1 MKVLEPPPRRAGGS
15 RLRAKG
21 AVSRT
26 ASFWGALPVRR
37 HTGFTLLEI
46 LVATG
51 LLFLVLTTI
60 YESFRVHVQSMEK
73 ALRVHRFNQVARLAL
88 SMMARDLQSVFWP
101 TPSLEEIEEMDEEE
115 EEHQEQSLG
124 PVALEEVEDQQA
136 YFMVQ
141 PMEEDGRH
149 WDRLIFLSQAPLGG
163 PFPNRYPW
171 VHAVEYRLA
180 RDQDTGK
187 PVLVRREDLAT
198 GRDITSGGE
207 EWALSE
213 AVVGFEVVCISR
225 SGQAVREWDSRVRG
239 SLPAA
244 VLVRLWVADPLSEPT
259 LYTLKVMLPPS
270 LELSTE
276 EEQ

>member
-1 MKVLEPPPRRAGGS
+1 MRTLEPRPQQARGS
-15 RLRAKG
+15 QPWGKG

-26 ASFWGALPVRR
+26 PSFWGELPVRR
-37 HTGFTLLEI
+37 DTGFTLLEI
-46 LVATG
+46 LVAMG
-51 LLFLVLTTI
+51 LLFLVLATI
-60 YESFRVHVQSMEK
+60 YESFRVHVQSMER

-101 TPSLEEIEEMDEEE
+101 TPSVEEIEEMDEEE
-115 EEHQEQSLG
+115 EGQQEQSLG
-124 PVALEEVEDQQA
+124 PVVLEEVEDQEA
-136 YFMVQ
+136 YFLVQ

-187 PVLVRREDLAT
+187 PVLVRREDLAP
-198 GRDITSGGE
+198 GRDITYGGE

-213 AVVGFEVVCISR
+213 AVVGLEVVCISR

-239 SLPAA
+239 SLPAT
-244 VLVRLWVADPLSEPT
+244 VLVRLWVGDPLGEPT
-259 LYTLKVMLPPS
+259 LYTLRVMLPPS
-270 LELSTE
+270 LELPTE